1 MGLAISFDSGFWVSF
16 LRSFNLLPV
25 MVREKMTWLELNWIA
40 GFQTENRTNKVIQ
53 ALPSSDG

>member
-1 MGLAISFDSGFWVSF
+1 
-16 LRSFNLLPV
+16 